1 MEEGIPRCLW
11 AAPVL
16 SLAVY
21 LLCPGNSPLLASTI
35 PFLIEHV
42 RRSFLFGVTK
52 RHCSF
57 QFGVAQS
64 PSPQTHLCCARLRS
78 NLRVAHSAHG

>member
-42 RRSFLFGVTK
+42 RRSVT
-52 RHCSF
+52 
-57 QFGVAQS
+57 VAS
-64 PSPQTHLCCARLRS
+64 SLVLPSLPVHRLTS
-78 NLRVAHSAHG
+78 VVQG